1 MLDFYSDKRNL
12 TTDQLRDR
20 EASLKAELLDIGK
33 RADKK
38 PESITPEDTLRLN
51 DIDAWLKA
59 SGKIVGSRVDGGF
72 KEIPSMSYSERK
84 DKDIAFGRF
93 AQAVYCSAAPAGN
106 RIGELETGRVYS
118 SILEQ
123 RSEGLDS
130 QPSLGGFLIGETFSE
145 ELIGS
150 LYSPD
155 RLPGMVRKVTL
166 TGNTN
171 TFKQSGFD
179 ETSRANGS
187 RWGGI
192 QSYYEQEGGKKT
204 KSKPK
209 FRQIELGLIKL
220 IGLCYAGDEL
230 VQDAA
235 RFGEYLR
242 EAFTDEINFKVTN
255 SILNGTGS
263 GQPLGIGNSGAL
275 VTCDKEVGQ
284 TADTIIWENILAM
297 LKRYRPMT
305 PGAGIFVVNQ
315 DCLGELLSM
324 SIPIGTSGIP
334 VYQPGNIPGG
344 AGMLAGMRVLFS
356 EASPTL
362 GDAGDILLLD
372 PRAYLLI
379 DKAGIQSASS
389 IHLRFDY
396 DETTYRWVYRHNGQ
410 PLFASPITP
419 YKGSDTVSPF
429 FVIEARE

>member
-12 TTDQLRDR
+12 TTEQLRDR
-20 EASLKAELLDIGK
+20 EASLRAEVLDIGK
-33 RADKK
+33 RIEEK
-38 PESITPEDTLRLN
+38 PESLTPEDSLRIN
-51 DIDAWLKA
+51 DVDAWLKA

-84 DKDIAFGRF
+84 DRDIAFGRF
-93 AQAVYCSAAPAGN
+93 AQAVFCASAPAGN
-106 RIGELETGRVYS
+106 RVGELETGRVYN

-166 TGNTN
+166 SGNTD

-192 QSYYEQEGGKKT
+192 QSYYVAGGAEKT

-209 FRQIELGLIKL
+209 FRQIEMSLIKL
-220 IGLCYAGDEL
+220 IGLCYAEDSL
-230 VQDAA
+230 IQDAA
-235 RFGEYLR
+235 RLGEYLR
-242 EAFTDEINFKVTN
+242 EAFTDEINFKLN
-255 SILNGTGS
+255 ASILSGNGS
-263 GQPLGIGNSGAL
+263 GQPLGVLNSGAL
-275 VTCDKEVGQ
+275 VTVDKESGQ
-284 TADTIIWENILAM
+284 VADSIIWDNILAM
-297 LKRYRPMT
+297 LKRYRPMI
-305 PGAGIFVVNQ
+305 PGAGVWVTNQ
-315 DCLGELLSM
+315 DCIGQLLSM
-324 SIPIGTSGIP
+324 SIPIGTAGIP
-334 VYQPGNIPGG
+334 VYQPSNIPGG
-344 AGMLAGMRVLFS
+344 AGMLAGMRVLYN
-356 EASPTL
+356 EAAPTL
-362 GDAGDILLLD
+362 GDVGDILLMD

-389 IHLRFDY
+389 IHLRFQY

-419 YKGSDTVSPF
+419 YTGSDTVSPF
-429 FVIEARE
+429 VCVQARE